1 VDSRAVSDTPAADDP
16 YRSWFELP
24 SAKDEQADADVAR
37 DEPPV
42 PDRWLIDRGPVDSGP
57 AAAAPGD
64 GQPVDNDGVDDEP
77 FARGPVDSD
86 DGHAQDPV
94 DDIEIPDD
102 ASELDDY
109 ELTSHDVV
117 IERIRTVVR
126 GVGQTLISFGV
137 VILLF
142 VAYELWVTD
151 LFNKHTQNQLASQLS
166 QTWDQGGDPLDQ
178 ATVTAPG
185 EPGNKVR
192 NIPIGTGI
200 ALIRIPAL
208 GLDYVR
214 VIVEGTGEASLAEG
228 PGHYVDTALPGQVGN
243 FSVAGH
249 RVGQG
254 SPFLDLDRLRA
265 GDPIVIET
273 KTSYFIYRV
282 LGDRSTGNPQVPDRT
297 SGIPG
302 QEIVDPS
309 DIDVITPTP
318 DKPGAAASGRY
329 LTLTTC
335 HPRFS
340 ARQRM
345 IIHALQDGQAWPKSK
360 GLPPVLRG

>member
-1 VDSRAVSDTPAADDP
+1 M
-16 YRSWFELP
+16 
-24 SAKDEQADADVAR
+24 
-37 DEPPV
+37 
-42 PDRWLIDRGPVDSGP
+42 
-57 AAAAPGD
+57 
-64 GQPVDNDGVDDEP
+64 
-77 FARGPVDSD
+77 DSD
-86 DGHAQDPV
+86 DIDV
-94 DDIEIPDD
+94 PDD
-102 ASELDDY
+102 LSGLEY
-109 ELTSHDVV
+109 ELSPHDQV

-126 GVGQTLISFGV
+126 GVGQTLISLGI

-142 VAYELWVTD
+142 VAYELWITD
-151 LFNKHTQNQLASQLS
+151 LFNKHTQGQLANRLS
-166 QTWDQGGDPLDQ
+166 QTWDQGEDPLDQ
-178 ATVTAPG
+178 ATVGAPG
-185 EPGNKVR
+185 EPGTKVR
-192 NIPIGTGI
+192 SIPIGTGI

-243 FSVAGH
+243 FAIAGH
-249 RVGQG
+249 RVGKG

-273 KTSYFIYRV
+273 KTSYYIYRV
-282 LGDRSTGNPQVPDRT
+282 LGDQRTGNPQVPDKT
-297 SGIPG
+297 TGIPG

-309 DIDVITPTP
+309 DIGVITPTP
-318 DKPGAAASGRY
+318 DKPGAAASGRF

-345 IIHALQDGQAWPKSK
+345 IIHALQDGAPWPKSK